1 MGGLNPRALATLG
14 IGFGASLVARLGIWP
29 AAVFTEDMG
38 GSVTPPRSDDPQR
51 RRRRDDET
59 LLVIGAL

>member
-1 MGGLNPRALATLG
+1 MPDSSIIAALGLFSGAVQIAAIGLLTNAIDWSDWGG
-14 IGFGASLVARLGIWP
+14 GF
-29 AAVFTEDMG
+29 M
-38 GSVTPPRSDDPQR
+38 PPRSDKPHI